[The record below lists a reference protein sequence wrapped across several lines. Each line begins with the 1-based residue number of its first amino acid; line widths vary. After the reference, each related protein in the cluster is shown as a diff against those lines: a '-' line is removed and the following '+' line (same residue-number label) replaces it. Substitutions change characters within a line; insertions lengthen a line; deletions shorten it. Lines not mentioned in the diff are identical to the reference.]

1 MSEKE
6 KKTRMHVIEGNK
18 KEWDKV
24 QYDRIGIAT
33 KKENKTRDRVNA
45 AAAKKEISAQ
55 QYMISAI
62 EKQLTLD
69 GYPAPASED
78 QKNG

>member
-1 MSEKE
+1 MSETG
-6 KKTRMHVIEGNK
+6 KKTRMHVVEGNK

-33 KKENKTRDRVNA
+33 KKENKTRERVNA

-55 QYMISAI
+55 QYMNNAI
-62 EKQLTLD
+62 EKQLTED
-69 GYPAPASED
+69 GFPAPAQEN
-78 QKNG
+78 KTK

>member
-18 KEWDKV
+18 KEGDKV

-33 KKENKTRDRVNA
+33 KRKT
-45 AAAKKEISAQ
+45 K
-55 QYMISAI
+55 
-62 EKQLTLD
+62 
-69 GYPAPASED
+69 PATE
-78 QKNG
+78 